1 MDFLNQ
7 DPQGMPK
14 SEENAKEPSAVAEE
28 SIADNAPAEAMLQ
41 GKEEENVD
49 AAEPGA
55 GPAAQAADIPSEV
68 PDQTER
74 EDADALSASSE
85 TEAAAQEEIREA
97 SGEPAPAVERST
109 VRYRWD
115 YETQRA
121 ADEQHYSSRRRS
133 GVYTYAIV
141 MTAFFAVSFAILIA
155 ALLTGGLVGRN
166 PGSGSGSGADRV
178 VYVREDDGTNGL
190 LTVQEIAEQ
199 SKPGVVAVVAQKVG
213 GQGVGS
219 GFILRADGYIAT
231 NYHVV
236 ENATSLQ
243 VTLYDGTAY
252 EAHVINY
259 SAPDDLAV
267 LKIEAKGLP
276 VLPIGNSDQV
286 LVGDD
291 VVIIGHPAGL
301 EYGWSTT
308 NGILS
313 AINREV
319 KIKNNDGTLN
329 KKMTLLQ
336 TNANVNSGN
345 SGGPMFNER
354 GEVIGIISMK
364 LADGYEGMGF
374 AIPINGAMEIIN
386 AIIEDGSADHVDSS
400 ISEGRPL
407 LGVSGV
413 DVVQGYTLFLHEDGT
428 YSAYKTGNV
437 PENVEG
443 ESFVIERA
451 GFFIGETQDGSDAQG
466 KLQKGDIIIAIDG
479 KETNNRTAMMAI
491 LNEKSIGD
499 QVVIDYVRQ
508 GEIHSVKI
516 TLIAEK

>member
-7 DPQGMPK
+7 D
-14 SEENAKEPSAVAEE
+14 
-28 SIADNAPAEAMLQ
+28 
-41 GKEEENVD
+41 
-49 AAEPGA
+49 AASLPRGEQTA
-55 GPAAQAADIPSEV
+55 NKPAADDTAGGV
-68 PDQTER
+68 PK
-74 EDADALSASSE
+74 
-85 TEAAAQEEIREA
+85 AQEEETA
-97 SGEPAPAVERST
+97 SATERSEETVAQNTKVPAEGENQVDAEGEVISEDPAEKEIGAEAGENEVVADQVPANTAQT
-109 VRYRWD
+109 VRYRWN

-121 ADEQHYSSRRRS
+121 ADEQHYSSNRRR
-133 GVYTYAIV
+133 GIYTYAIV
-141 MTAFFAVSFAILIA
+141 MTAFFAVSFVILIA
-155 ALLTGGLVGRN
+155 SLLTGGLVGRGAGTAGGN
-166 PGSGSGSGADRV
+166 GSDRII
-178 VYVREDDGTNGL
+178 YIREDDGESGL

-199 SKPGVVAVVAQKVG
+199 SKPGIVAVVAKKAA

-219 GFILRADGYIAT
+219 GFVLREDGYIAT

-243 VTLYDGTAY
+243 VTLYDGKSYDAKL
-252 EAHVINY
+252 VNY

-267 LKIEAKGLP
+267 LKIEAKSLSVLP
-276 VLPIGNSDQV
+276 VGNSDQV
-286 LVGDD
+286 LVGDG

-308 NGILS
+308 NGIIS

-319 KIKNNDGTLN
+319 KIKNSDGTLN

-345 SGGPMFNER
+345 SGGPMFNEF

-374 AIPINGAMEIIN
+374 AIPINGAMEIMN
-386 AIIEDGSADHVDSS
+386 AIIEDGSADNVDSS
-400 ISEGRPL
+400 ISKGRPL

-413 DVVQGYTLFLHEDGT
+413 DVVQGYSLFLHEDET
-428 YSAYKTGNV
+428 FSYYKTGRE

-443 ESFVIERA
+443 ERFVIERT
-451 GFFIGETQDGSDAQG
+451 GFFIAETQEGSDARD
-466 KLQKGDIIIAIDG
+466 KLQKGDIIFAVDG
-479 KETNNRTAMMAI
+479 IEAPDRATMMAI
-491 LNEKSIGD
+491 LNEKNVGD
-499 QVVIDYVRQ
+499 QVVVDYLRG
-508 GEIHSVKI
+508 GEIYSVKI